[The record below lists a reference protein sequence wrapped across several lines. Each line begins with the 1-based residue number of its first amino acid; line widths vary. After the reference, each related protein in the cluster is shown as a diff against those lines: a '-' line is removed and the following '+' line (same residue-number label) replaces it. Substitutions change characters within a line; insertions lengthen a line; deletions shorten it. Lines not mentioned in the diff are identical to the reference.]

1 MYICLK
7 NETRVAIRLGL
18 KKWFRFLA
26 AVWVIEAATLG
37 LGWWFGGLGG
47 FVLAGLAC
55 QVAGFAIDC
64 FLVVKIVNGIFWLLG
79 LRRHGHVDKGVGTDK
94 GDCCS

>member
-7 NETRVAIRLGL
+7 NETRVAIKLGL

-26 AVWVIEAATLG
+26 AVWVVEAVALG
-37 LGWWFGGLGG
+37 LGWWLGGLAG

-55 QVAGFAIDC
+55 QVFGFAIDC
-64 FLVVKIVNGIFWLLG
+64 FCVVKIVTGIFSLLG
-79 LRRHGHVDKGVGTDK
+79 LRRHGHVSKSVSTDN
-94 GDCCS
+94 GSFG

>member
-7 NETRVAIRLGL
+7 NETRVAIKHGL
-18 KKWFRFLA
+18 KKWFRLLA
-26 AVWVIEAATLG
+26 AVWVIEAVALG
-37 LGWWFGGLGG
+37 LGWWLGGLAG

-79 LRRHGHVDKGVGTDK
+79 LRRHGRVGKSVCTDT
-94 GDCCS
+94 GSAG

>member
-7 NETRVAIRLGL
+7 NETRVAIKFGL

-26 AVWVIEAATLG
+26 AVWVVEAVTLG
-37 LGWWFGGLGG
+37 LGWWFGGLAG

-55 QVAGFAIDC
+55 QLAGFAIDC
-64 FLVVKIVNGIFWLLG
+64 FLLVKIVNGIFWLLG
-79 LRRHGHVDKGVGTDK
+79 LRRHGHVGKSVRTDN
-94 GDCCS
+94 GSHG